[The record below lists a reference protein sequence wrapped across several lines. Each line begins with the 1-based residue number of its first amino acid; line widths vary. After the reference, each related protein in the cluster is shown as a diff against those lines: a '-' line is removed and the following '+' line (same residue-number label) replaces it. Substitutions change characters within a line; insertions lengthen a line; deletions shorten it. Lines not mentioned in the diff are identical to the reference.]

1 MSRKVDPSRSRSG
14 FGDTRRA
21 RGFLEEADALLGTTL
36 LSSPVSAELITQAP
50 DPDSAALG
58 ILRTVEALDTA
69 QRRRFAA
76 AVEEHPNFL
85 PRLAHLAGSSD
96 ASVDHFVRRPAS
108 VFLLASEEQTL
119 LLGTPAAEPERLRAR
134 LFEAVGADPAAEVP
148 VASVSGEAAVT
159 ALRQAYRD
167 LLIQLTSDDL
177 GSLFATE
184 IVGEVSGVLA
194 EMAAAAIDAALAVAR
209 AETEDADSVRLAIIA
224 MGKCGARELNYVSDV
239 DVVYCW
245 APADEGEEAG
255 DGAPAAGDAEPAV
268 HAAHARALA
277 EADEA
282 GARIATRLAH
292 RMTEVLSGYAP
303 EPPLWEVDAAL
314 RPEGKKGPLVR
325 KLEEFEHYYEEIAH
339 NWEFQALLKARP
351 IAGDREL
358 GQQWYDALN
367 PHVWTASARPGFID
381 EVRRMRVRVVDLIPA
396 HEAKRQIKLGAGG
409 LRDVEFSAQLLQ
421 LVHGRDDEAIR
432 VSNTLELLDRL
443 GERGYISSEDAE
455 DLSESYRFL
464 RTVEHRLQIPRMRR
478 SALLPT
484 QEKKMRALSRS
495 VYALGDR
502 SPQRLQKE
510 REARSRRI
518 RALHKQIFY
527 RPILEAAAGQTSIS
541 RLSAEQARERLA
553 AFGYQDPKSAMK
565 HIQALTTGVSR
576 AAMVQK
582 QVLTALLDWF
592 SRGVDPDA
600 ALLAFRRLSESL
612 STSTW
617 YVKMLRDSGVAA
629 KSMAYVLSLSSF
641 ATELL
646 LRNPSAVSWLDD
658 PSRLELQEPA
668 QIRARLDSLVE
679 RYGHEAVPAIRA
691 RYSREVLRVALAD
704 ILGIADRDAVP
715 KQLATLMDA
724 AVDATVAAVRKG
736 LDADAEVGE
745 YEFAI
750 IAMGRLGGAEI
761 GYFSDA
767 DVMFAYRALGEDRDA
782 EARAALA
789 SHVRRVALD
798 VTQQL
803 GSAGPSR
810 PIEIDA
816 DLRPEGKKG
825 PLVRS
830 LDSYAGYYATWSE
843 PWEAQ
848 ALLRA
853 RPIAGEQS
861 LRDAFTALIDP
872 LRYPD
877 EVPDSSLRQMR
888 RLKAR
893 MESERLPRGADPHR
907 HLKLGR
913 GSLSDVEW
921 TVQLLQMQHAARNPK
936 LRTTETLAALAA
948 LVEAGE
954 IDAEDAE
961 ILREAWT
968 LATGVRSAVML
979 FRGRTA
985 AALPSDSAELEATA
999 RLLGYAPG
1007 SGHDLFDD
1015 YLGATRR
1022 ARRVMERLF
1031 YDFDQEQAGSHAH
1044 AANRGEV
1051 ADPDEFARGYSR
1063 RY

>member
-1 MSRKVDPSRSRSG
+1 MSRQVDPARSRSG
-14 FGDTRRA
+14 FGDSRRA
-21 RGFLEEADALLGTTL
+21 QGFLAEADELLGSEV
-36 LSSPVSAELITQAP
+36 LSSPVSVELITQAP
-50 DPDSAALG
+50 DPDAAALG
-58 ILRTVEALDTA
+58 ILRTIEALDEKG
-69 QRRRFAA
+69 QRRFAA
-76 AVEEHPNFL
+76 AVDEHSNFL
-85 PRLAHLAGSSD
+85 PRLSHLAGTSD
-96 ASVDHFVRRPAS
+96 ASVDHFVRRPAA
-108 VFLLASEEQTL
+108 VFLLASEDQTL
-119 LLGTPAAEPERLRAR
+119 LLGTEAAEPERLRAH
-134 LFEAVGADPAAEVP
+134 LFEAVGADPTAEAP
-148 VASVSGEAAVT
+148 VASVTGEDAVV

-167 LLIQLTSDDL
+167 LLVQLTSDDL
-177 GSLFATE
+177 GSLFANE
-184 IVGEVSGVLA
+184 IVCDVSALLA
-194 EMAAAAIDAALAVAR
+194 DMAAAAIDAALAVAR
-209 AETEDADSVRLAIIA
+209 AETDDAETVRLAVIA

-245 APADEGEEAG
+245 APADTG
-255 DGAPAAGDAEPAV
+255 EPASGDEDTD
-268 HAAHARALA
+268 HGAQARRLA
-277 EADEA
+277 ELDES
-282 GARIATRLAH
+282 GARTATKLAH
-292 RMTEVLSGYAP
+292 RLAEVIAGYAP

-314 RPEGKKGPLVR
+314 RPEGKNGPLVR
-325 KLEEFEHYYEEIAH
+325 KLEEFEHYYDNIAH

-351 IAGDREL
+351 IAGDRDL
-358 GQQWYDALN
+358 GTAWFETLN

-381 EVRRMRVRVVDLIPA
+381 EVRRMRIRVVDLIPA
-396 HEAKRQIKLGAGG
+396 KEAKRQIKLGAGG

-432 VSNTLELLDRL
+432 VTNTLELLDRL
-443 GERGYISSEDAE
+443 GERGYISSEDAA

-478 SALLPT
+478 TALLPT

-502 SPQRLQKE
+502 SPQRLQEE
-510 REARSRRI
+510 RESRSRRI
-518 RALHKQIFY
+518 RALHEQIFY
-527 RPILEAAAGQTSIS
+527 RPILEAAAGHGAIS
-541 RLSAEQARERLA
+541 RLSAESARERLS
-553 AFGYQDPKSAMK
+553 AFGYRDPKSAMK

-582 QVLTALLDWF
+582 QVLPALLDWF

-600 ALLAFRRLSESL
+600 GLLAFRRLSESL

-658 PSRLELQEPA
+658 QTRLQLQEPED
-668 QIRARLDSLVE
+668 IEARLRGIVD
-679 RYGHEAVPAIRA
+679 RYGHEAVPAVRA
-691 RYSREVLRVALAD
+691 RYSREVLRIALSD
-704 ILGIADRDAVP
+704 ILGIADRTDIP
-715 KQLATLMDA
+715 KQLATLMDTA
-724 AVDATVAAVRKG
+724 IDATVRAVRAG
-736 LDADAEVGE
+736 LDADAEVGK

-767 DVMFAYRALGEDRDA
+767 DVMFAFRSLEKNLDA
-782 EARAALA
+782 DARSKLSA
-789 SHVRRVALD
+789 HVRRVALE
-798 VTQQL
+798 VTNQL
-803 GSAGPSR
+803 GSAGPSL

-830 LDSYAGYYATWSE
+830 LDSYAGYYDKWSE

-853 RPIAGEQS
+853 RPIAGEQT

-877 EVPDSSLRQMR
+877 EVPESSLRQMR

-893 MESERLPRGADPHR
+893 MESERLPRGADPNR

-921 TVQLLQMQHAARNPK
+921 TIQLLQMQHAADNPQ
-936 LRTTETLAALAA
+936 LRTTETLTALDA
-948 LVEAGE
+948 LVAAGE
-954 IDAEDAE
+954 IGAEDAE
-961 ILREAWT
+961 TLSEAWL
-968 LATGVRSAVML
+968 LATGVRSAVTL

-985 AALPSDSAELEATA
+985 AALPADSAELEATA
-999 RLLGYAPG
+999 RLLDYEPG
-1007 SGHDLFDD
+1007 CGQDLFDD

-1022 ARRVMERLF
+1022 ARKVMERLF
-1031 YDFDQEQAGSHAH
+1031 YDFDEEQAGSHAH
-1044 AANRGEV
+1044 AANRGHV

-1063 RY
+1063 RF